1 GVVMSDKDF
10 PKEEE
15 LLMVNPQAQPLSSK
29 RKISKPNNICQQQ
42 YLKTRSVRIY
52 LYALKNRVQIN
63 NEKILFKDVLDAI
76 SDVKNLKILREKI
89 EMQINNT
96 QSDIPGVNE

>member
-1 GVVMSDKDF
+1 MSDKDF

-29 RKISKPNNICQQQ
+29 RKIGKPNNICQQQ

-63 NEKILFKDVLDAI
+63 N
-76 SDVKNLKILREKI
+76 
-89 EMQINNT
+89 T